1 MTHNETLNALLKL
14 GQVHADI
21 TFDASMFIGTD
32 SNPLAVLAR
41 HCSGEG
47 GASWDELAV
56 LTGLDLEAFDPDKP
70 MPDIGEGAILQALGK
85 LVLVWFAVY
94 RNELAEAAGLVGREA
109 LPGIVPAAL
118 AGVPPRFAAAPV
130 RVASQGVAA

>member
-14 GQVHADI
+14 GHVRADI
-21 TFDASMFIGTD
+21 TLDPSMFIGAD
-32 SNPLAVLAR
+32 SNPLAVLALQ
-41 HCSGEG
+41 CSGEG
-47 GASWDELAV
+47 GASMDELAA
-56 LTGLDLEAFDPDKP
+56 LTGLSVEVFDRDKP
-70 MPDIGEGAILQALGK
+70 MPDLGEGIILQALGK

-118 AGVPPRFAAAPV
+118 AGALQGFADAPV
-130 RVASQGVAA
+130 RVLSLGVAA

>member
-1 MTHNETLNALLKL
+1 MTHNETLNAILKL
-14 GQVHADI
+14 GQVRADI
-21 TFDASMFIGTD
+21 TFDASMFIGAD

-47 GASWDELAV
+47 GASWAELAA
-56 LTGLDLEAFDPDKP
+56 LTGLDVEALDPDKP
-70 MPDIGEGAILQALGK
+70 LPDIGEGAILQALGK

-94 RNELAEAAGLVGREA
+94 RNELAEAVGLIGREA

-118 AGVPPRFAAAPV
+118 AAVPPGFAAAPV
-130 RVASQGVAA
+130 RVASLGVAA